1 MQRLLYCSAVLLA
14 ALLPARAA
22 ETVRLDT
29 NENLFIVM
37 AAINMCG
44 YDADVNSPN
53 NSPVRAE
60 LRRVLG
66 AENIPVLPEMKLF
79 YKKHQKYDLT
89 EDLSQY
95 ISLAL
100 SIGPAP
106 DFAWRTR
113 DVEVP
118 PDALALQEFR
128 PLLAQFYTQAHL
140 RSLWQQAYPL
150 YERELERYHKGMLN
164 INTLVNAYLR
174 APSGGYL
181 GRVFRV
187 WIDLLA
193 SPNQVQTRNYGDD
206 AFAIVTHACLPKSE
220 TDATC
225 TEPPKDFDIRHAY
238 LHYHIDPIVIKW
250 GIALDNKKSLIDFAK
265 GAPALD
271 ERYKSDYV
279 LLATECLIKAV
290 EAKLDKRPDNVAVA
304 ARQGFI
310 LTPVFYDQLAVYEA
324 QQQGLRFFLP
334 DMIDAI
340 DPAKET
346 KRLDAIKFDKTRP
359 VTTIRNARPA
369 PPALS
374 PAAQTIA
381 QADTQLKA
389 RNIEEARKLYTKAL
403 DQRAAEGEHAQSW
416 YGLAKIALMQN
427 QPESAQKLF
436 EKALTTSPDDWTKA
450 WSYVYLGRLSKAAK
464 DPESAKKFYGQ
475 ALAVKGEAAADARVA
490 AEKESAA
497 VANN

>member
-1 MQRLLYCSAVLLA
+1 
-14 ALLPARAA
+14 
-22 ETVRLDT
+22 
-29 NENLFIVM
+29 M

-53 NSPVRAE
+53 NSPIRAE
-60 LRRVLG
+60 LRRVL
-66 AENIPVLPEMKLF
+66 AAQNIPVLAEMKSF
-79 YKKHQKYDLT
+79 YKHHQKYDAT

-118 PDALALQEFR
+118 PDALALQDFR

-150 YERELERYHKGMLN
+150 YEKELERYHSSMLE
-164 INTLVNAYLR
+164 INTVINSYLR

-193 SPNQVQTRNYGDD
+193 SPNQVQTRSYGDD
-206 AFAIVTHACLPKSE
+206 AFAIVTHACIPKSE
-220 TDATC
+220 SDATC
-225 TEPPKDFDIRHAY
+225 TEPPKVFDIRHAY

-250 GIALDNKKSLIDFAK
+250 GLALDTKKSLIDFAK

-279 LLATECLIKAV
+279 LLATECLIKAI
-290 EAKLDKRPDNVAVA
+290 EAKLDKRPDNVSFA

-310 LTPVFYDQLAVYEA
+310 LTPVFYDLLATYEA
-324 QQQGLRFFLP
+324 QPQGLRFFLP
-334 DMIDAI
+334 EMIDAI
-340 DPAKET
+340 DPSKET
-346 KRLDAIKFDKTRP
+346 RRLDAVKFDKTRP
-359 VTTIRNARPA
+359 VSTIKNAKPA

-374 PAAQTIA
+374 PAGQTLA
-381 QADTQLKA
+381 QADAQLKS

-403 DQRAAEGEHAQSW
+403 DQRASDGEHAQGW

-427 QPESAQKLF
+427 QPESAYKLF
-436 EKALTTSPDDWTKA
+436 EKALTTTPDDWTRA

-475 ALAVKGEAAADARVA
+475 ALAVKGEAAIDARQA
-490 AEKESAA
+490 AEKEAA
-497 VANN
+497 AIANN